1 MRLRGKAMTVISRIG
16 RRGLLAL
23 LATLALVLGSLV
35 AAPTS
40 AYAASTISVKV
51 KGDVDYAEAYAFL
64 DKLNKLRSSKGL
76 TPLVM
81 DKALLKAA
89 EQRAAELSV
98 EYSHTRPNGKK
109 PASVSGYVA
118 GENIAIAS
126 ADAGAAYSVWKNSPP
141 HYANM
146 TRGSFRT
153 AGVCCFESNGMTYWV
168 NLFGTKKSGS
178 VSRSSATKTKTRT
191 VKVAKKYL
199 TKKYLHISPSSMD
212 TYDSG
217 KVIVYFRPSFADKE
231 GILPNSLFTFK
242 SSKTSVLTVTKKGVL
257 KSRKAGKAKLT
268 VILKKKK
275 SCKLAK
281 TIKVKDSDYFDSELY
296 GADD

>member
-1 MRLRGKAMTVISRIG
+1 MTTASHVG
-16 RRGLLAL
+16 RRGLWAL
-23 LATLALVLGSLV
+23 FAALALVLASLI
-35 AAPTS
+35 AAPNS
-40 AYAASTISVKV
+40 AYAASTVSVKV
-51 KGDVDYAEAYAFL
+51 KGDVDYAESYAFL

-109 PASVSGYVA
+109 PASVSSYVA
-118 GENIAIAS
+118 GENIAIVTPD
-126 ADAGAAYSVWKNSPP
+126 ADAAYTLWKNSPP

-146 TRGSFRT
+146 TRSSFRT
-153 AGVCCFESNGMTYWV
+153 AGVCCFESGGMTYWV

-191 VKVAKKYL
+191 VKIAKKYL
-199 TKKYLHISPSSMD
+199 TKKYLQISPSSMD
-212 TYDSG
+212 TYDSS
-217 KVIVYFRPSFADKE
+217 KVIVYFRPPFAEKE

-242 SSKTSVLTVTKKGVL
+242 SSKKSVLTVTKKGAL
-257 KSRKAGKAKLT
+257 KSKKAGKAKLT
-268 VILKKKK
+268 VTLKKKK
-275 SCKLAK
+275 SCKLTK
-281 TIKVKDSDYFDSELY
+281 TIKVKDSEYYYSDLLD
-296 GADD
+296 ADD